1 MDEDDIE
8 ALFADL
14 TLRREIEDVV
24 LKEAALLDDGKLSEW
39 VALFDR
45 EGVYW
50 IAASPD
56 QQDPLD
62 GTSPFF
68 GTPMTIGKAFP
79 NRPAGLRS
87 VRSVGSI
94 RIENRN
100 PKLGAF
106 EVSASFV
113 LAERRDGGETV
124 TAGRYDFALLRGGP
138 GEFRIA
144 AKRVAV
150 LSGSAAG
157 RDFPV

>member
-14 TLRREIEDVV
+14 TLRREIGDFV
-24 LKEAALLDDGKLSEW
+24 LNEAALLDDGKLTEW

-50 IAASPD
+50 IASSPD

-62 GTSPFF
+62 GTSLFF
-68 GTPMTIGKAFP
+68 GNPMAIGESFP
-79 NRPAGLRS
+79 NRPAELRS

-106 EVSASFV
+106 EISAAFV
-113 LAERRDGGETV
+113 LAERREGGETV
-124 TAGRYDFALLRGGP
+124 TAGRYDFALLRSGP

-150 LSGSAAG
+150 LAGSAVG
-157 RDFPV
+157 RDFPI